1 MAVVGLAAGLL
12 LSACGSAPG
21 SAETS
26 GSGSGQAVEPAAQ
39 SAQAAAATPT
49 LRRSTLLVVGDVGD
63 CGAGGDRG
71 AASAT
76 LASTLPGPILL
87 LGDIAYRDGTRANYD
102 ACFLPA
108 WGPLASRTRAVIGN
122 HDNRH
127 RSVFYRQWPSSGTS
141 ARPWYSYRVGSWRVL
156 VVDANCRPVSCSSGG
171 PQTTWLRNTL
181 ASHRQQC
188 TLLAMHQPRFSS
200 DDEHGDDASV
210 DALWRTAHAGGVD
223 LVVAGH
229 AHDYER
235 IGPVGIAGRSRSA
248 GPVLLVVGT
257 GGAARRGFASITPA
271 SKKRINNT
279 FGIARLT
286 LGPSTW
292 RSEFLAAPSGRMR
305 DTASGS
311 CR

>member
-1 MAVVGLAAGLL
+1 M
-12 LSACGSAPG
+12 
-21 SAETS
+21 
-26 GSGSGQAVEPAAQ
+26 
-39 SAQAAAATPT
+39 
-49 LRRSTLLVVGDVGD
+49 VGDLGD

-71 AASAT
+71 AASAA
-76 LASTLPGPILL
+76 LASTLPGPVLL
-87 LGDIAYRDGTRANYD
+87 LGDIAYPDGTQANYD

-108 WGPLASRTRAVIGN
+108 WQPLAARTRAVIGN

-127 RSVFYRQWPSSGTS
+127 RSVFYRQWPTSGTS
-141 ARPWYSYRVGSWRVL
+141 AKPWYSYRVGSWLVL
-156 VVDANCRPVSCSSGG
+156 VVDANCTPVSCAPGAA
-171 PQTTWLRNTL
+171 QTAWLKKTL
-181 ASHRQQC
+181 ASHRQEC

-200 DDEHGDDASV
+200 DDEHGDDLAV

-235 IGPVGIAGRSRSA
+235 IGPVGIAGRPSSA

-257 GGAARRGFASITPA
+257 GGAARRGFASVTPA
-271 SKKRINNT
+271 SKTRLNTT

-286 LGPSTW
+286 LSPGTW
-292 RSEFLAAPSGRMR
+292 RSEFLAAPSGALR
-305 DTASGS
+305 DSASGT